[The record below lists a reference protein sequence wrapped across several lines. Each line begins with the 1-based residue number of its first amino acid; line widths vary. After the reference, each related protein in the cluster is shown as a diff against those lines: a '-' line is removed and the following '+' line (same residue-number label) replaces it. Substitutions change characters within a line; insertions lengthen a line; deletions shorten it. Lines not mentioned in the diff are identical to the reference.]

1 MPMPILE
8 EGRGGGGGGG
18 GFGSKETESI
28 DVVNPV
34 NNGKPPRHVPL
45 IRHPGSTA
53 RLGGSAELVCCFL

>member
-8 EGRGGGGGGG
+8 EGGGGG
-18 GFGSKETESI
+18 GSKETESI